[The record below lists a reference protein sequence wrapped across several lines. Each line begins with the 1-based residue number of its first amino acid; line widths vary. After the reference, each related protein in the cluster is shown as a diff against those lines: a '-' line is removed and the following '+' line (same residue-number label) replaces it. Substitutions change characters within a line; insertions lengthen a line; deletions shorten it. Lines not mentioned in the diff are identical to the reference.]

1 MAGELYLLAGFR
13 PVTEIYL
20 KEGFFVSK
28 RKIKDRSITRKNAK
42 MGKRLRAEI
51 RKKGLS
57 FRNEYD
63 VLDPTAA
70 IAFQNIARWRSN
82 GTTV

>member
-1 MAGELYLLAGFR
+1 MS
-13 PVTEIYL
+13 
-20 KEGFFVSK
+20 KSK

-70 IAFQNIARWRSN
+70 IAFQTIARWRNN
-82 GTTV
+82 GTTL